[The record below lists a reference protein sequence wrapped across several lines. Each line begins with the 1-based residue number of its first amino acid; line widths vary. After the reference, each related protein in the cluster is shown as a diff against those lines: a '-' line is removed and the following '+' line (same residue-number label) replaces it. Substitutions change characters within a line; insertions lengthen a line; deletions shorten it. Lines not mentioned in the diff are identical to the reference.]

1 MTALTLPAA
10 DAPAEE
16 WGRLAVSLPGW
27 RWMPGM
33 RAVDSTGE
41 DTPGRV
47 FDSSGC
53 VVFEDQDR
61 ELTEER
67 VYLCDVPDS
76 DDPATAGCLLRL
88 LESEDISLH
97 SDGNGSPIYLDW
109 WDPKTP
115 MNDPIRF
122 EAPTIGRVCIM
133 VAVHLGRWPGGAE

>member
-1 MTALTLPAA
+1 MTALELPAP
-10 DAPAEE
+10 DATFEE

-33 RAVDSTGE
+33 LDTKNNRWGEVTLELCREWRDSA
-41 DTPGRV
+41 P
-47 FDSSGC
+47 
-53 VVFEDQDR
+53 
-61 ELTEER
+61 
-67 VYLCDVPDS
+67 YP
-76 DDPATAGCLLRL
+76 DDPAVAGCMLRL

-133 VAVHLGRWPGGAE
+133 VAAHIGRWPGGKA